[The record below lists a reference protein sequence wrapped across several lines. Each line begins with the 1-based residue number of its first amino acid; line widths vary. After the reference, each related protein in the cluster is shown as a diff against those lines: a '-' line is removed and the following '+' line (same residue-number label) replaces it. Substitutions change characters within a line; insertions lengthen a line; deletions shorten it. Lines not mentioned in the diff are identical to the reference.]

1 LRPDF
6 STLSFN
12 ADIAVEESPRRI
24 YPVLVDP
31 ELALISV
38 FLGLLFLEP
47 DVQRAVLWN
56 VSGEL
61 PTRQVQ
67 HSKQWPLFEVAG
79 SVVADEF
86 NIRVVQGETTV
97 DGCHL
102 HVDHQWREV
111 LHGHKWSEYPANMSH
126 GPTAHSDADVPQTL
140 ILPLH
145 QINSGILSIITLN
158 IASTPLVSLL

>member
-12 ADIAVEESPRRI
+12 ADIAVEDSPRRI

-111 LHGHKWSEYPANMSH
+111 LHGHKWSGEHVTWADRTLRCGCP
-126 GPTAHSDADVPQTL
+126 SDTHFALAPDQQRYL
-140 ILPLH
+140 EHHHIEH
-145 QINSGILSIITLN
+145 CFD
-158 IASTPLVSLL
+158 TPCLLALT